1 MQIDGEALHAERYR
15 RGLTITGLASLS
27 GVDRTVI
34 TRIERGQRRGT
45 PAQHKA
51 LAEALNVDMVDIAQ
65 AAVA

>member
-1 MQIDGEALHAERYR
+1 MQIDGDALHACRYR
-15 RGLTITGLASLS
+15 RGLTISGLAALS

-51 LAEALNVDMVDIAQ
+51 LAEALGVDMDDIACE
-65 AAVA
+65 AVA